1 MINSGDG
8 AGVGGQPE
16 VEVTESVTRGSSDS
30 VDLLVA
36 ALQQVCDQRRMT
48 LAVAESLTAGAI
60 QAAIGRHRGVSG
72 FFLGGVVTYDI
83 AVKAAVLGVDLDEA
97 EPVDA
102 VSDRVACQMA
112 EGVRRLI
119 GSDVGVAVTGWAEA
133 DVPHLV
139 PFPRAAYAV
148 AAPGL
153 DEPTVGWVIGPG
165 ADRASMIEQVVV
177 EVLQAAIAVVT
188 ML

>member
-48 LAVAESLTAGAI
+48 LAVAESLTSGAI

-83 AVKAAVLGVDLDEA
+83 AVKRHIPVSSWVRWDEQGGMAAANAKQAQYKPLSAPPPEVIDQLKGFGGDD
-97 EPVDA
+97 
-102 VSDRVACQMA
+102 
-112 EGVRRLI
+112 
-119 GSDVGVAVTGWAEA
+119 VTGE
-133 DVPHLV
+133 
-139 PFPRAAYAV
+139 F
-148 AAPGL
+148 
-153 DEPTVGWVIGPG
+153 I
-165 ADRASMIEQVVV
+165 
-177 EVLQAAIAVVT
+177 
-188 ML
+188 